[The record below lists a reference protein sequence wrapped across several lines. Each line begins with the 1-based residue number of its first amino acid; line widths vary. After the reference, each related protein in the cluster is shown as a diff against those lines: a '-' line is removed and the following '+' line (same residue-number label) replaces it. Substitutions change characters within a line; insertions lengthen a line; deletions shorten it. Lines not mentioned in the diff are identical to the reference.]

1 MITAQ
6 LATFPARI
14 AIVPQVIKSLLPQVD
29 RLNVMLNGYDLRQL
43 EQLCRAVDTVPMYNL
58 NSVETKLE
66 NPKMV
71 FYLQD
76 NSMTDAAKYLNIEK
90 AEGYIFTCDDDI
102 LYPADYVQKTIEAI
116 EKYERKYVIT
126 YHGRVWRGFPIKNFY
141 TDRKD
146 KGLPIEGMYR
156 CIQGFEGDHF
166 VDCGGDGVMAWHSD
180 TFKMRYDYC
189 EHKNM
194 SQLWIALKCNNDRV
208 KQMAIGHPE
217 GWLLDLTVPGTEDD
231 CIWAWE
237 NENCRLQTKLI
248 NERWKV

>member
-1 MITAQ
+1 MKELVTAQ

-14 AIVPQVIKSLLPQVD
+14 AIVPQVIKALLPRVD
-29 RLNVMLNGYDLRQL
+29 RLNVILNGYDLRQL
-43 EQLCRAVDTVPMYNL
+43 EILCRAVDTLPVYNL
-58 NSVETKLE
+58 NSVEIKLE
-66 NPKMV
+66 NPKLM

-76 NSMTDAAKYLNIEK
+76 NSMTDCAKFLHIER

-102 LYPADYVQKTIEAI
+102 LYPPDYVEKTIAAI

-141 TDRKD
+141 TYRA
-146 KGLPIEGMYR
+146 EMYR
-156 CIQGFEGDHF
+156 CIEGFEGDHL

-180 TFKMRYDYC
+180 TFKMRYDFC

-194 SQLWIALKCNNDRV
+194 SQLWIALKCNNDGV

-217 GWLLDLTVPGTEDD
+217 GWLIDITPPDQID
-231 CIWAWE
+231 NCIWAWE
-237 NENCRLQTKLI
+237 NENCQLQTRLI
-248 NERWKV
+248 NERWVR